1 MKILIF
7 GGTTEGS
14 ILANELVKRAHSI
27 YLSVATAYGK
37 ELAPKEQENLQ
48 VFWGRLDVEGIIEFA
63 SVHEI
68 DCIIDAT
75 HPYAVEVS
83 KNIREAS
90 RSVNCIYKRLLREES
105 PYEAH
110 VILVDT
116 IENACKHVAEGNV
129 LAATGS
135 KQIHAFV
142 GLDDYKNR
150 LYARVLPTSESIELC
165 ENIGLEKE
173 HILTSFGVL
182 SVEENL
188 KMIETYAI
196 RTMITKDGGAKGGF
210 HEKSEACKRAGVRL
224 LVVKRPEECVGYSL
238 EEILEETI

>member
-14 ILANELVKRAHSI
+14 ILANALVKKSHNI

-37 ELAPKEQENLQ
+37 ELAPKEQKNLQ
-48 VFWGRLDVEGIIEFA
+48 VLWGRLDVAEIRDFVSAYEIE
-63 SVHEI
+63 
-68 DCIIDAT
+68 CIIDAT

-90 RSVNCIYKRLLREES
+90 KNVNCPYKRLLREES
-105 PYEAH
+105 QYESH

-116 IENACKHVAEGNV
+116 IENACKHAAEGNV

-135 KQIHAFV
+135 KQIRAFV

-150 LYARVLPTSESIELC
+150 LYARVLPTLESIELC
-165 ENIGLEKE
+165 EHIGLEKE

-182 SVEENL
+182 SIEENV

-224 LVVKRPEECVGYSL
+224 LVVKRPEECEGYSL
-238 EEILEETI
+238 EELLEETI